1 MFREEEDTGDLH
13 NDWVTALR
21 REQERKV
28 GAMLDKASAPK
39 FDPRKKFK
47 EVKFTTLEA
56 HSQLDSYI
64 TEARK
69 QAQEIKVRKVEIH
82 SLMAMNFQQRL
93 GATMLARSNSTIKTP
108 QQKDG
113 TVKNPF

>member
-1 MFREEEDTGDLH
+1 MDYYRLSLKLDFKELKVARKNPKLFREEKDTCDLH

-28 GAMLDKASAPK
+28 GALLDRASAPK

-82 SLMAMNFQQRL
+82 SLMAMNF
-93 GATMLARSNSTIKTP
+93 
-108 QQKDG
+108 
-113 TVKNPF
+113 